1 MSITYDA
8 LSGYGVSARKKR
20 NSVTPGRWFRR
31 KENSFFSSGVISLLM
46 GSTSKI
52 AIMSAS
58 SALGASAAMAVPV
71 AIVAGVVAGGVT
83 SYYKNRHHIREAVNR
98 EKSFW
103 GRMKARW
110 GGFRQSYS
118 SRQFAM
124 NVAASSVG
132 VVGGGII
139 FEAIAENV
147 PVPKLAHDFMMAA
160 RSKVSYAIEWAG
172 QQAHHASAVV
182 EETIEAAQAYA
193 ATSSDLTG
201 AGDINYDEP
210 RRVATL
216 SIPPPSREP
225 LSAIIAPRIA
235 QTFDA
240 VREVAS
246 VADISSAREPVM
258 PVLMAAADPV
268 APETGPFS
276 ADTGTSAT
284 GPAVPVDPAL
294 ADPPPTLVIDGQHT
308 VQRGD
313 RLWDIAEKLG
323 GVPSGDAAAHHE
335 FIRKI
340 VAANAEKYP
349 ELLADP
355 NSLKIGWTLDIPD
368 MAQTTMEAD
377 CQIVQGRYRGG
388 CSLDIL

>member
-8 LSGYGVSARKKR
+8 PSGHGVFSREKQNPMMAARR
-20 NSVTPGRWFRR
+20 FRR
-31 KENSFFSSGVISLLM
+31 KEKSFFSSGIMSLLM
-46 GSTSKI
+46 GGASKI
-52 AIMSAS
+52 AIMG
-58 SALGASAAMAVPV
+58 ALSTTGAPAVAV
-71 AIVAGVVAGGVT
+71 AIAAGVGAGMVT
-83 SYYKNRHHIREAVNR
+83 TYYNNRHQIREAVSR
-98 EKSFW
+98 EQTFW

-118 SRQFAM
+118 GRQFAM

-132 VVGGGII
+132 VVGGGLI

-147 PVPKLAHDFMMAA
+147 PMPKLAHDFMMAA
-160 RSKVSYAIEWAG
+160 HSNISNAIEWAG
-172 QQAHHASAVV
+172 QQAHHASAVM

-193 ATSSDLTG
+193 ATPSEGASD
-201 AGDINYDEP
+201 NEP
-210 RRVATL
+210 RHVATL

-235 QTFDA
+235 QTFDV
-240 VREVAS
+240 VRKAAS
-246 VADISSAREPVM
+246 VADLSSAGEPVM
-258 PVLMAAADPV
+258 PVIMAAADPV
-268 APETGPFS
+268 APEIEPFS
-276 ADTGTSAT
+276 ADTGNSAP

-294 ADPPPTLVIDGQHT
+294 ADPPPTLVIDSQHT

-313 RLWDIAEKLG
+313 RLWDMAEKLG

-349 ELLADP
+349 ELLANP

-377 CQIVQGRYRGG
+377 CQIVRGRYRGG

>member
-8 LSGYGVSARKKR
+8 PPGYGVFSREKQNPMMAARR
-20 NSVTPGRWFRR
+20 FRR
-31 KENSFFSSGVISLLM
+31 KEKSFFSSGIMSLLM
-46 GSTSKI
+46 GGASKI
-52 AIMSAS
+52 AIMG
-58 SALGASAAMAVPV
+58 ALSTTGAPAVAV
-71 AIVAGVVAGGVT
+71 AIAAGVGAGMVT
-83 SYYKNRHHIREAVNR
+83 TYYSNRHQIREVVSR
-98 EKSFW
+98 EQTFW

-118 SRQFAM
+118 GRQFAM

-132 VVGGGII
+132 VVGGGLI

-147 PVPKLAHDFMMAA
+147 PVPKLAHDFMTAA
-160 RSKVSYAIEWAG
+160 QSNISNAIEWAG
-172 QQAHHASAVV
+172 QQAHHASAVI

-193 ATSSDLTG
+193 ATSPDLTE
-201 AGDINYDEP
+201 ASDINYDEP

-225 LSAIIAPRIA
+225 LSEIIAPRIA
-235 QTFDA
+235 QTFAA
-240 VREVAS
+240 VREAAS
-246 VADISSAREPVM
+246 VADLPSAGEPEM
-258 PVLMAAADPV
+258 PVIMAAADPV

-276 ADTGTSAT
+276 ADTGNSAP

-294 ADPPPTLVIDGQHT
+294 ADPPPTLVIDSQHT

-349 ELLADP
+349 ELLANP

-377 CQIVQGRYRGG
+377 CQIVRGRYRGG